1 VNGTPFGQ
9 NRTQVGVGAKFRTRS
24 MTLGLDYT
32 VMFGLDSFQQG
43 VRLSFSA
50 PF

>member
-1 VNGTPFGQ
+1 
-9 NRTQVGVGAKFRTRS
+9 

-32 VMFGLDSFQQG
+32 VMFGVNSFQQG
-43 VRLSFSA
+43 VRLSLSA